1 VTDAGRANFRAAN
14 RGRRDAAAGR
24 DVTAARWALALASAD
39 EWPPGW
45 PGAWHAVAIARVAHP
60 EDNWA
65 QVGARLGWTK
75 DRAVGCM
82 RRLRQA
88 IEEDNNG

>member
-1 VTDAGRANFRAAN
+1 
-14 RGRRDAAAGR
+14 
-24 DVTAARWALALASAD
+24 
-39 EWPPGW
+39 
-45 PGAWHAVAIARVAHP
+45 VAIARVAHP